1 MGLRVEQNDFGY
13 ETNVDNHP
21 NKQMSMYAFLR
32 LLGVFI
38 FVGWGI
44 MFFTVPLDLNHKF
57 EWVHVKGIHLDGKMM
72 GEFFLCLIT
81 VGFIYFGL
89 LYLYFKKMWGK
100 TFLLISLFCLGV
112 IDGLLFFFSL

>member
-44 MFFTVPLDLNHKF
+44 MFFTVPLDLNHKS

-112 IDGLLFFFSL
+112 IDGLFFFFSL